1 MLKRVQ
7 AGIQRVQSM
16 KGSKRPRIRLPIT
29 SHIMRRLRQHWIGS
43 QHPEGCL
50 LWAVASLCFFGFFRS
65 GELVVA
71 SESGFNSAVHLGWG
85 DVAVNDPAAPTM
97 LKIHLRRSKC
107 DQFGKGVDV
116 FVGQSG
122 NELCPID
129 AIVAYSTVRGNA
141 PGPFFCDKKGNALS
155 KTRFIGEMRKAL
167 SAVGLQQD
175 QYAGHSFRIGAAT
188 AAAQAGLEDST
199 IKALGRWNSSA
210 FLLYIRTPRHQLA
223 SFTQALA
230 KIP

>member
-1 MLKRVQ
+1 M
-7 AGIQRVQSM
+7 
-16 KGSKRPRIRLPIT
+16 
-29 SHIMRRLRQHWIGS
+29 
-43 QHPEGCL
+43 
-50 LWAVASLCFFGFFRS
+50 
-65 GELVVA
+65 
-71 SESGFNSAVHLGWG
+71 
-85 DVAVNDPAAPTM
+85 
-97 LKIHLRRSKC
+97 
-107 DQFGKGVDV
+107 

-129 AIVAYSTVRGNA
+129 ATVAYSTVRGNA

-223 SFTQALA
+223 SLTQALA

>member
-1 MLKRVQ
+1 MQ
-7 AGIQRVQSM
+7 AM
-16 KGSKRPRIRLPIT
+16 KGSKRPLIRLPIT
-29 SHIMRRLRQHWIGS
+29 PHIMKKLHQHWMRA
-43 QHPEGCL
+43 QHPEGYL

-71 SESGFNSAVHLGWG
+71 SESGFNSAVHLNWG
-85 DVAVNDPAAPTM
+85 DVAVNIPAAPKM

-116 FVGQSG
+116 FMGRSG

-129 AIVAYSTVRGNA
+129 AIVVYSVVRGSA
-141 PGPFFCDKKGNALS
+141 LGPFFCEKKGNPLS
-155 KTRFIGEMRKAL
+155 KTCFIGEMRKAL
-167 SAVGLQQD
+167 SALGLQQD

-210 FLLYIRTPRHQLA
+210 FLLYIRTPRERLA
-223 SFTQALA
+223 SFTQTLM
-230 KIP
+230 KYPD